1 MTILSCITLCI
12 GIDMKTFS
20 ISKWF
25 HVEAE
30 NSEEAWAIAV
40 EIGEVVEEFGSYLC
54 TDSGDIDVEEVEE

>member
-1 MTILSCITLCI
+1 
-12 GIDMKTFS
+12 MKTFS